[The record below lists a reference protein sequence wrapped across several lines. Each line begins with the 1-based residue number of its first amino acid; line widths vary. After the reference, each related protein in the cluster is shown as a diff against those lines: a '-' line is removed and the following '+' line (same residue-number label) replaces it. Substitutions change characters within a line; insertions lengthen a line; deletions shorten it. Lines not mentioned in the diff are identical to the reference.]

1 MILKLSKEKF
11 KQIFLSVI
19 AICLIGLGYLN
30 YGLNNIKEEN
40 TIEVSADYNE
50 INLGDVQLVNSDIVP
65 NEELENQS
73 SISEKNDDLKNEGEN
88 DYFAETRLERDK
100 MYSEMIEIY
109 EKLIKSDDIPVEQR
123 AIATQEIT
131 NITNTKNSIM
141 IAENL
146 IKNKGFEDAII
157 LVSSDTVN
165 IIVKSAKLNKEDI
178 SKIQN
183 IVQRELNSDFSNIS
197 ITNK

>member
-1 MILKLSKEKF
+1 MKLSKERA
-11 KQIFLSVI
+11 KQIFLSFL
-19 AICLIGLGYLN
+19 AICLIGLGYFN
-30 YGLNNIKEEN
+30 YGINNLEKEKI
-40 TIEVSADYNE
+40 IEVSADYNE
-50 INLGDVQLVNSDIVP
+50 INLGDVELVNSDIVP

-73 SISEKNDDLKNEGEN
+73 SIVENNKVLNDESN
-88 DYFAETRLERDK
+88 YFAETRIERDK
-100 MYSEMIEIY
+100 MYSEMIETY
-109 EKLIKSDDIPVEQR
+109 EKLIKSEDTPVEQK

-146 IKNKGFEDAII
+146 IKNKGFEDVII
-157 LVSSDTVN
+157 LVNSDTVD
-165 IIVKSAKLNKEDI
+165 IIVKSVQLNKEDI
-178 SKIQN
+178 SKIQH

>member
-1 MILKLSKEKF
+1 MKISKERG
-11 KQIFLSVI
+11 KQIFLSI
-19 AICLIGLGYLN
+19 FAICLIGLGYLN
-30 YGLNNIKEEN
+30 YGINNLKNKE
-40 TIEVSADYNE
+40 TLEVSADYNE
-50 INLGDVQLVNSDIVP
+50 ITLGDVELVNSDIVP

-73 SISEKNDDLKNEGEN
+73 SISDVSQS

-100 MYSEMIEIY
+100 MYSEMIATY
-109 EKLIKSDDIPVEQR
+109 EKLIKSEDTPVEQK

-141 IAENL
+141 ISENL
-146 IKNKGFEDAII
+146 IKNKGFEDVII

-183 IVQRELNSDFSNIS
+183 IVQRELGSDFSNIS